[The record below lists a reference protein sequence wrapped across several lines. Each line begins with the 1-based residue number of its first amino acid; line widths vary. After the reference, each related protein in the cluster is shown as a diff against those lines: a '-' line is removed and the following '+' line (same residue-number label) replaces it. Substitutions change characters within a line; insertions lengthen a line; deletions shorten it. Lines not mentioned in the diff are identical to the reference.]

1 MPITEVLQSKLNEA
15 IVFFSKNQFDEAI
28 DILIKLIKDYPGYAP
43 SYNLSGA
50 CYVALGELEKG
61 IHFYKKAIS
70 IDPNYSKAHYN
81 LGCVYQDLSR
91 INDAIE
97 CYKSSIKIDSNF
109 AEAHNNLG
117 TSFVDLGKTED
128 AIECFKKALE
138 INPDYLEARY
148 SIALQFQIKGN
159 RNSIEHFKKIIELK
173 PDFADVYNRLGI
185 IYYEFDESEN
195 SIKAFK
201 RAIEIN
207 SNSSD
212 AYNNLGSVLKN
223 LGQYDEALEY
233 SLKAIEL
240 NPTFV
245 AAHNNLGNIYSELQ
259 QFDNAIKSFG
269 RAIKLNPSYS
279 EAYFN
284 LGLVYEEYGNS
295 SDAVISYKKALDI
308 NPDLVDA
315 LNNLGNVYI
324 ELGLKNE
331 AISCYEKALQIKPN
345 FANIHRN
352 LSTIKKFQ
360 EGDAQIDKIKS
371 LLANNNLNASDR
383 INLCFALANAYRDLN
398 EKEELFKFL
407 NEGNYL
413 RKLDLNYSFVNDR
426 DKHLFYLE
434 SVKEALRELNYLDQH
449 SSKIKPIFIVGMPR
463 SGTSLLEQIISSH
476 SQVHGA
482 GELDFLI
489 KAISPIVDECISKD
503 IRISG
508 SDLNLIRKKYY
519 HSLASLN
526 SKEKIISDKMP
537 TNFEYIGYI
546 LLSMPDAKIINLKR
560 DPMATSWSIYSH
572 YFPSGGFDFA
582 YSMED
587 IADFYNS
594 YTMLMNQ
601 WHKLFPGKIYD
612 IQYENLTINQE
623 YETRKV
629 LEYCDL
635 DWEENCLNFQDN
647 KRSVKTA
654 SVLQVKKG
662 IYQGSSEVWKG
673 YKSFLS
679 PLINRLNYYKEI

>member
-1 MPITEVLQSKLNEA
+1 MPINEVLQSKLNEA

-28 DILIKLIKDYPGYAP
+28 DILIKLIRDYPGYAP

-50 CYVALGELEKG
+50 CYVALGEFEKG
-61 IHFYKKAIS
+61 ICFYQKAIKT
-70 IDPNYSKAHYN
+70 DPNYAKAYYN
-81 LGCVYQDLSR
+81 LGCVFQDLSR

-117 TSFVDLGKTED
+117 TSLIDLGKTED

-148 SIALQFQIKGN
+148 SLALQFQIQGS

-173 PDFADVYNRLGI
+173 PDFADVFNRLGI
-185 IYYEFDESEN
+185 IYYEFDQIEN

-201 RAIEIN
+201 SAMEIKP
-207 SNSSD
+207 NSSD
-212 AYNNLGSVLKN
+212 AYNNLGNVLKN
-223 LGQYDEALEY
+223 LGHYDEALEY

-245 AAHNNLGNIYSELQ
+245 AAYNNLGNIYSELQ
-259 QFDNAIKSFG
+259 QFDHAIKSFR

-295 SDAVISYKKALDI
+295 SDAVRSYKKALDI
-308 NPDLVDA
+308 NPDFVDA

-331 AISCYEKALQIKPN
+331 AISCYENALQIKPN

-352 LSTIKKFQ
+352 LSTIKKFK
-360 EGDAQIDKIKS
+360 EGDAQIDVIKS
-371 LLANNNLNASDR
+371 LLAKNNLIASDR
-383 INLCFALANAYRDLN
+383 INLCFALANAYRNLN
-398 EKEELFKFL
+398 KKEELIKIL
-407 NEGNYL
+407 NEGNCL
-413 RKLDLNYSFVNDR
+413 RKLELKYSFDNDR

-434 SVKEALRELNYLDQH
+434 SVKDALRDLNYPDQYP
-449 SSKIKPIFIVGMPR
+449 SEIKPIFIVGMPR

-489 KAISPIVDECISKD
+489 KAISPIVEECISKNS
-503 IRISG
+503 RITG
-508 SDLNLIRKKYY
+508 TDLNLIREKYF

-546 LLSMPDAKIINLKR
+546 LLSIPDAKIINLKR
-560 DPMATSWSIYSH
+560 DPMATCWSIYSH

-582 YSMED
+582 FSMDD

-594 YTMLMNQ
+594 YNLLMHQ

-612 IQYENLTINQE
+612 IQYENLTKNQE
-623 YETRKV
+623 FETRM
-629 LEYCDL
+629 LLDYCDL

-647 KRSVKTA
+647 LRSVKTA

-662 IYQGSSEVWKG
+662 IYQGSSEVWKE
-673 YKSFLS
+673 YESFLT
-679 PLINRLNYYKEI
+679 PLINRLNYNKEN